1 MGGYSRMLHIV
12 FDSEPHYFVSLSAQN
27 HNGLCYFKP
36 LSDKKNDILD
46 VKEADPQFPPNCL
59 MPF

>member
-1 MGGYSRMLHIV
+1 MVTLECYTL
-12 FDSEPHYFVSLSAQN
+12 FLTVSLVTLSHCQHKN